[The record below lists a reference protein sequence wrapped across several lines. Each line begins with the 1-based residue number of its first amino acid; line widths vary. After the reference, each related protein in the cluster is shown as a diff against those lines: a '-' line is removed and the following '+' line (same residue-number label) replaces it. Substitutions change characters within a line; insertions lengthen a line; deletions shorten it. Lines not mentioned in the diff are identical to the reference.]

1 MEAAFR
7 KEGAASLNRNQEVV
21 GGIGCRRVC
30 RFHVCTGTKRWRG
43 RGLGAGGFAG
53 FVWAVE
59 GVPFR
64 QLLFSFR
71 RRMLDHWLRWKGR
84 LVAGLVWGR

>member
-30 RFHVCTGTKRWRG
+30 RFHVSTGTKRWG
-43 RGLGAGGFAG
+43 EGLGAGGFVG
-53 FVWAVE
+53 FMCVQEPRGRGGNGCRKVCR
-59 GVPFR
+59 FR
-64 QLLFSFR
+64 VGS
-71 RRMLDHWLRWKGR
+71 
-84 LVAGLVWGR
+84 